1 MRDLCAIFYGQIQT
15 IDVVGAYPLV
25 VLATLLARYYTSVF
39 MLPLLYLFNS
49 KLLIYSFVSPGHI
62 GAV

>member
-1 MRDLCAIFYGQIQT
+1 MRGLCAIFYGQIQM

-39 MLPLLYLFNS
+39 MLPLLYLF
-49 KLLIYSFVSPGHI
+49 
-62 GAV
+62 